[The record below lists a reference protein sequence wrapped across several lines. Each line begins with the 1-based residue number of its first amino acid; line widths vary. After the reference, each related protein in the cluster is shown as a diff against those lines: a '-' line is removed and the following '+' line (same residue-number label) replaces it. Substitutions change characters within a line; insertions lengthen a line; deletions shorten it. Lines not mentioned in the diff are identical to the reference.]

1 MLRFDDIVF
10 GPIHSR
16 RLGSSLGINL
26 LPRDG
31 KLCNFDCVYCEC
43 GWNRDGRS
51 TDARLP
57 QPSELRAALEAKLL
71 ECREAGTGID
81 SITFSGNGEPTLNPD
96 FPEMVDIV
104 LELRDRYCPGAVVSV
119 LSNATSAGDPAI
131 ADALRK
137 VDNPILK
144 LDAPDNRGVELVNRP
159 AFPYDI
165 DKIVDA
171 LKAFGGNFIL
181 QTMFLRWDGY
191 DTAEGLEK
199 WMDIVRSL
207 HPRSIMVYSLDRETP
222 QSGLRRYSAEEMA
235 AMVRPLVE
243 EGFKVQINA

>member
-144 LDAPDNRGVELVNRP
+144 LDAPDNRSVELVNRP